1 VDELG
6 IHPFRDKL
14 SNSGDTLEL
23 QVPSRRINSAG
34 GWSNQ
39 SCKVISLKAY
49 ENNVSDRGSK
59 SKFIKFVKEQ
69 RADDSYINPKI
80 QDLVLRCA
88 LRGVRKKDLA
98 GIPF

>member
-1 VDELG
+1 MDELG
-6 IHPFRDKL
+6 IHPLRDKL

-23 QVPSRRINSAG
+23 QIPSYARKGISV
-34 GWSNQ
+34 WINQ

-59 SKFIKFVKEQ
+59 SNFIKFVKEQ

-80 QDLVLRCA
+80 KDLVLRCA